1 MLQAVGLGGTARPF
15 VAKLEPG
22 EAPELLDAAALR
34 AMDEAALEAWVGRH
48 H

>member
-22 EAPELLDAAALR
+22 EVPELLDAPALR
-34 AMDEAALEAWVGRH
+34 AMGEAALEAWVGRH
-48 H
+48 R